1 MNTPPVGPSPEAPGA
16 VRIYWHLPARRP
28 YVTYFMLASC
38 ILIYLGQMLS
48 QSLFGGDLLIALG
61 AKVNSAILQGQYWR
75 LFTPMWLHGSI
86 LHLAFNMYALYVIG
100 AGLERYYGH
109 GRYLAL
115 YLLSGYAGNVVSF
128 LMSPEPSVGSST
140 AIFGLLAAEA
150 VFIYQNR
157 HLFQNARGMLVNIGG
172 ILLVNLILGLS
183 PQIDNWGHLGGLIGG
198 LAFAWSAG
206 PVWETTYQM
215 DGYHLTNRR
224 RGSQALW
231 VGLGVALVFTLLV
244 ILRVGWM

>member
-1 MNTPPVGPSPEAPGA
+1 MNTPPVEPSSETSGA
-16 VRIYWHLPARRP
+16 VRIYWHLPAHRP
-28 YVTYFMLASC
+28 YVTYLMLASC

-100 AGLERYYGH
+100 SGLERYYGH

-115 YLLSGYAGNVVSF
+115 YVLSGYAGNVVSF

-206 PVWETTYQM
+206 PVW
-215 DGYHLTNRR
+215 
-224 RGSQALW
+224 
-231 VGLGVALVFTLLV
+231 
-244 ILRVGWM
+244 

>member
-1 MNTPPVGPSPEAPGA
+1 MNTSPVEPSTESPGA

-28 YVTYFMLASC
+28 YVTYVMLASC

-75 LFTPMWLHGSI
+75 LFTPMWLHGSL